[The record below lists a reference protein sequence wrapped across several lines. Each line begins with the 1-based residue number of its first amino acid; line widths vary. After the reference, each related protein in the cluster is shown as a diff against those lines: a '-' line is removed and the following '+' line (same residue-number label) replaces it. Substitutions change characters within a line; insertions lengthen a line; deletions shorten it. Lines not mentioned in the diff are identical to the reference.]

1 MARNKIKS
9 KVKISKWI
17 QQICIKNEYYGF
29 DESHMSQ
36 LNATRVSI
44 YDNKKITLTFSGIC
58 LIDTI

>member
-29 DESHMSQ
+29 DESRMSQ
-36 LNATRVSI
+36 LNAKRVSI
-44 YDNKKITLTFSGIC
+44 CDNKKTTLTFSGIC